1 MLSFLSGIV
10 DFFKSIISLVWQIIT
25 GLIRL
30 LALIPDMVTNLTDS
44 LGLLPSFLVAFASV
58 TITVSVIFIIL
69 GRSGGGEKS

>member
-30 LALIPDMVTNLTDS
+30 LALIPEMVTNLTDS
-44 LGLLPSFLVAFASV
+44 LGLLPSFLVAFATV

-69 GRSGGGEKS
+69 GRSGGGESS